1 MLNRLWVR
9 QTLWAIGTGLMLLPY
24 AFLIVISVVFSIQQ
38 QQLLFDYLL
47 PLEVGFLIFG
57 GILLIGL
64 LCFRDHQKMVI
75 LVIFL
80 IILAISFLAVVIIP
94 QLAGFANSSEEPEGL
109 WFIVTIIFV
118 GLFDLTGLASGL
130 YSLISIHPKTVQVT
144 KKVID

>member
-38 QQLLFDYLL
+38 EQLLFDYLL

-64 LCFRDHQKMVI
+64 LCFKDHPKMVM

-94 QLAGFANSSEEPEGL
+94 QLAGFAHGDEEPEGF

-118 GLFDLTGLASGL
+118 GLFDLTGLAGGL
-130 YSLISIHPKTVQVT
+130 YSLIAIHPKTVQVT
-144 KKVID
+144 KKVVD

>member
-1 MLNRLWVR
+1 MLNRSWVR

-64 LCFRDHQKMVI
+64 LCLRDHQQMVI
-75 LVIFL
+75 LVVLL
-80 IILAISFLAVVIIP
+80 IILAISFLAVMIIP
-94 QLAGFANSSEEPEGL
+94 QLAGFADSTEEPEGF
-109 WFIVTIIFV
+109 WFIVSIIFV
-118 GLFDLTGLASGL
+118 GLFDLAGLASGL
-130 YSLISIHPKTVQVT
+130 YSLIGIHPKTV
-144 KKVID
+144 K